1 MCRYAY
7 ELGAEP
13 VLGAGFAKWVRR
25 KGHRLSTNVS
35 TYCSHDCCIACL
47 APALQCAT
55 DCCAGGRKVHNH
67 NRYAGLTH
75 KTDSG

>member
-1 MCRYAY
+1 MLRLVMYYVYGWSLYLASCRYAY

-35 TYCSHDCCIACL
+35 EFL
-47 APALQCAT
+47 
-55 DCCAGGRKVHNH
+55 
-67 NRYAGLTH
+67 
-75 KTDSG
+75 